1 VAKVKPFLDKKGGVL
16 SWEVDIDHPDKVLT
30 VETEELSAEDI
41 IKTIKRTG
49 FEAEVL

>member
-1 VAKVKPFLDKKGGVL
+1 MWQSKPFLDKKGGVF
-16 SWEVDIDHPDKVLT
+16 SWKVDIDHPNKILT
-30 VETEELSAEDI
+30 VETEELSAED

>member
-1 VAKVKPFLDKKGGVL
+1 
-16 SWEVDIDHPDKVLT
+16 LT

-49 FEAEVL
+49 FEAELL